1 MSQALIPHSRNSASQ
16 LASCRRFGLTRW
28 IYADMRWQLVIP
40 KHHGE
45 KLTDIPDD
53 ALTEILVR
61 YSFLPP
67 INSNHKSMP
76 DGLSFRELS

>member
-1 MSQALIPHSRNSASQ
+1 
-16 LASCRRFGLTRW
+16 
-28 IYADMRWQLVIP
+28 VIP

-61 YSFLPP
+61 LPIPIPTPDKTAFLTKRQLRRG
-67 INSNHKSMP
+67 N
-76 DGLSFRELS
+76 EC

>member
-1 MSQALIPHSRNSASQ
+1 
-16 LASCRRFGLTRW
+16 
-28 IYADMRWQLVIP
+28 VIP

-61 YSFLPP
+61 LQFRIPALVPRLKVDETEREAERGMRVSLRMSAD
-67 INSNHKSMP
+67 IN
-76 DGLSFRELS
+76 

>member
-1 MSQALIPHSRNSASQ
+1 M
-16 LASCRRFGLTRW
+16 
-28 IYADMRWQLVIP
+28 IP

-61 YSFLPP
+61 NSSLPP

-76 DGLSFRELS
+76 DGISFGELN